1 MDRWLLSVDEVVMT
15 FTIPSSIHL
24 SLSLPQAHQD
34 ATYQILSIDLTSPD
48 RLIEPRD
55 LANLPL
61 PAGIDTTG
69 GVVITGRAPIWLY
82 AHLVHEL
89 HPTAWV
95 ACYDPRLGGGVVV
108 ATHSRQTTVGQVV
121 PLPQTPL
128 PPRLGSALLIVGP
141 PDSGKSVLSHAL
153 FQALLPRHPDI
164 FLQRAN
170 WDGEGNWLLE
180 LPQDA
185 TADQHE
191 TFKRAFKG
199 GPSERFFDWQAQGL
213 IELRRQK
220 TLVLVDV
227 GGKVQDTKLP
237 LLDAC
242 SHYLVISR
250 DPDAIDPWHE
260 FCRDRAN
267 LKPVA
272 VIHST
277 LERSLQVHCR
287 QPYLD
292 ITCGPWLRGATDG
305 IPGILLEQVEAL
317 LGGAP

>member
-1 MDRWLLSVDEVVMT
+1 MDRWLLSVDEVAMT
-15 FTIPSSIHL
+15 FTVPSSIHL
-24 SLSLPQAHQD
+24 SLSVPQTHQD
-34 ATYQILSIDLTSPD
+34 TTYQVLTIDLTSPD
-48 RLIEPRD
+48 RLIEPHD
-55 LANLPL
+55 LVNLTL

-69 GVVITGRAPIWLY
+69 GVVINGRAPIWLY

-121 PLPQTPL
+121 PMPQTPL
-128 PPRLGSALLIVGP
+128 PPRLGAALLIVGP

-153 FQALLPRHPDI
+153 FQALLPRYPNV

-180 LPQDA
+180 LPQES
-185 TADQHE
+185 TADQQE

-199 GPSERFFDWQAQGL
+199 GPSERFFPWQAQDIL
-213 IELRRQK
+213 ALRRQK
-220 TLVLVDV
+220 PLVLVDV

-242 SHYLVISR
+242 SHYLVISSN
-250 DPDAIDPWHE
+250 PDAIEPWHE
-260 FCRDRAN
+260 FCCDRAN

-272 VIHST
+272 VLHST
-277 LERSLQVHCR
+277 LERSLQVHRR
-287 QPYLD
+287 QPFLEM
-292 ITCGPWLRGATDG
+292 TCGPWLRGATDG
-305 IPGILLEQVEAL
+305 IPGVLLEQVETL